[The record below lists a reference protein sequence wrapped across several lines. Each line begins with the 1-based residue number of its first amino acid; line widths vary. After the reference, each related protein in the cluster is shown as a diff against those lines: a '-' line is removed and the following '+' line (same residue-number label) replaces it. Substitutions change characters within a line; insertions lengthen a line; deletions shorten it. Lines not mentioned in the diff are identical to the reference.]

1 MSRVT
6 EIVGAARPDRLGPQ
20 WYASAVDDPRIPVMI
35 SLAAAAGQIVALAL
49 YLPTI
54 LRDITSN
61 SDWVASM
68 VISERLAAARG
79 WTYVATGVYGFYST
93 IWFEQATQR
102 LPFHQVI
109 WLAAPVAAS
118 AAGIALL
125 VAAAARAAGA
135 WAAALTLAM
144 TLAASPSTLAF
155 LVAPANRQPTWFTMC
170 LLGTFVIL
178 VAAAKKPTSGPV
190 LVSAGVVGLVT
201 GVNLASDPLMVALS
215 GVLPMLAAGIAVP
228 FISGDRGR
236 RASAAVT
243 LALVLTVV
251 SAAIATWV
259 ARKQSIQTTGL
270 PGGPLAFAT
279 LPQVASNAALLFR
292 GATDNL
298 DANFFGQPVNIWS
311 LLQGVSFIVGFVTI
325 VALVARAA
333 RSIRS
338 PLRAASPLGLI
349 PIGLIFWSTAVIL
362 VSTAFTLSRIPE
374 EGSQQRY
381 LVPFFFAVAAGF
393 PLLVGAAG
401 PRARVALSLVP
412 IVFAITAVHGLKQT
426 ASEHLL
432 VAPYANDLPAL
443 EEFLAS
449 HGLFHGYGPYWDA
462 NALTWRSGMK
472 VDMVAYDPCATSPGG
487 SSSPTICFHLGMTAV
502 TSHPGPTFVIL
513 DPTFWPQARLPDG
526 QFGPPQHVYSVARF
540 TVLTYDHDIGA
551 QLAPPP
557 GRSPFGGSSALR

>member
-1 MSRVT
+1 MRNGT
-6 EIVGAARPDRLGPQ
+6 EVVGAPQTHRLGLPR
-20 WYASAVDDPRIPVMI
+20 YARALDSGGLPVMI
-35 SLAAAAGQIVALAL
+35 ALAAAAGQIVALTL

-54 LRDITSN
+54 LRDITRN
-61 SDWVASM
+61 SDWVAAM
-68 VISERLAAARG
+68 VIGERLAAARG

-109 WLAAPVAAS
+109 WLAAPAAAS
-118 AAGIALL
+118 VGGIALL

-144 TLAASPSTLAF
+144 TLAASPITLAH
-155 LVAPANRQPTWFTMC
+155 LVVPANRQPTWFTMC
-170 LLGTFVIL
+170 LLGAFVIL

-190 LVSAGVVGLVT
+190 LVSAAVVGLVT

-215 GVLPMLAAGIAVP
+215 GILPMLAAGIAAP

-236 RASAAVT
+236 RGSALVT
-243 LALVLTVV
+243 LALVLTLVT
-251 SAAIATWV
+251 AAIATWA

-298 DANFFGQPVNIWS
+298 DANFFGKPVNTWS
-311 LLQGVSFIVGFVTI
+311 LLQGVSFVVGLVTI
-325 VALVARAA
+325 VALVARAS

-338 PLRAASPLGLI
+338 PLRPLGLI
-349 PIGLIFWSTAVIL
+349 PIGLVFWATAVIL

-393 PLLVGAAG
+393 PLLVAAAG

-412 IVFAITAVHGLKQT
+412 IVFAVTAAHGLKQT

-432 VAPYANDLPAL
+432 VAPYTNDLPAL
-443 EEFLAS
+443 EEFLGS

-487 SSSPTICFHLGMTAV
+487 SNSPTICFHLGMTAV
-502 TSHPGPTFVIL
+502 TSRPGPTFVIL
-513 DPTFWPQARLPDG
+513 DPTFWPQARLPVN
-526 QFGPPQHVYSVARF
+526 QFGPPQDVYSVARF

-551 QLAPPP
+551 QLTPPP
-557 GRSPFGGSSALR
+557 GRSPFGGPSALR